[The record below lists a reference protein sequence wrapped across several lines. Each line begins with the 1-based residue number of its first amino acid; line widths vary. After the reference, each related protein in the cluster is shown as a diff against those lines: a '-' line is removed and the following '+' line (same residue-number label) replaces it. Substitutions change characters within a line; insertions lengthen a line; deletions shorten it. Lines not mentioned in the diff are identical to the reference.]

1 METQV
6 WSRSRLTSIS
16 NAEHASKA
24 CRDHSLRARRETS
37 QDQPTQVLV
46 SLYLLS
52 PCGSESPGLES
63 SSTETVWE
71 TYAERPCHSKFVVS
85 ALCQTL
91 LKRGGEL
98 QGQRQVHLA

>member
-1 METQV
+1 MGTRV
-6 WSRSRLTSIS
+6 WRRSRLMSIS

-24 CRDHSLRARRETS
+24 CRDHGLRARRETS

-63 SSTETVWE
+63 S
-71 TYAERPCHSKFVVS
+71 
-85 ALCQTL
+85 
-91 LKRGGEL
+91 
-98 QGQRQVHLA
+98 